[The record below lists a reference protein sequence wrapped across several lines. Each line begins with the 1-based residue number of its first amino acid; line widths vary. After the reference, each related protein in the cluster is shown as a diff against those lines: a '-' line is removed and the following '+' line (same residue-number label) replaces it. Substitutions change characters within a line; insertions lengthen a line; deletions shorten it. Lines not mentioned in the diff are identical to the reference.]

1 MSWAMATHRQLL
13 VGKGSTPIF
22 RFPVDIED
30 AFLALQLERK
40 VQPIKTDS
48 FVKWESSSVHP
59 VQKASQPLLGYLL

>member
-22 RFPVDIED
+22 WFPVDRED

-48 FVKWESSSVHP
+48 FLKWESSSVHP
-59 VQKASQPLLGYLL
+59 VQKASQPLLGYLM